1 MSAINQPC
9 NALPRNPPRRRG
21 MCPGVLAPMEV
32 GDGLLVRV
40 RVPAGVLPAA
50 SAKRIAE
57 LGRRYGN
64 GLVDLS
70 HRGNLQLRGVAAADM
85 AALIAEL
92 RALGYVSE
100 DAESEAVR
108 NVLTSPTAGLDGTA
122 VLDVRPNA
130 LALDARLAADR
141 DLHRLPPKFGWLIDG
156 GGQAPLFD
164 SSTDVRFDAVDGP
177 LFRVGLGG
185 TFEGAAVLGHCRPD
199 DLVELAAALALAFLE
214 LRQTLAE
221 PPRRMA
227 GLVKALGVEVLRER
241 VSGLLS
247 CPYPSHAAHGPL
259 PSPAGQGR
267 EIPPP
272 QTSSPPLRSSR
283 ANQRFA
289 LTRQADLRSAE
300 SGGGSGWGQTPPT
313 RHFLGRQPSW
323 PPVSWLGVAFPF
335 GRLDVDRLEALAALT
350 HEIRITPWR
359 ALLLAAPQDGAAE
372 KATALGGILD
382 HHDIRLKL
390 TACSGVTGCDVGT
403 TDTHAD
409 GLAIAARAAGLLEA
423 VRMVHVSGCAKGCAH
438 PGAADV
444 TLTAREG
451 VYDVALNA
459 APGGAPWRSGLT
471 PSEAVTA
478 VASLSEADLSVE
490 ELSCVR

>member
-1 MSAINQPC
+1 MSAITQR
-9 NALPRNPPRRRG
+9 RNPPRRRG

-70 HRGNLQLRGVAAADM
+70 HRGNLQLRGVAATDM
-85 AALIAEL
+85 AALIEEL

-122 VLDVRPNA
+122 VLDVRPYA

-141 DLHRLPPKFGWLIDG
+141 DLHRLPPKFGWLVDG
-156 GGQAPLFD
+156 GGQATLFD
-164 SSTDVRFDAVDGP
+164 SSTDVRFDAVAGAVDGP

-185 TFEGAAVLGHCRPD
+185 AVEGATVLGHCRPD
-199 DLVELAAALALAFLE
+199 DLVEIAAALARTFLE

-227 GLVKALGVEVLRER
+227 VLVKALGVEVLRER
-241 VSGLLS
+241 VAGMLT
-247 CPYPSHAAHGPL
+247 GPL
-259 PSPAGQGR
+259 PPALARGSL
-267 EIPPP
+267 PPP
-272 QTSSPPLRSSR
+272 PVAVEGEAAAVPSPSQRGRVREGATS
-283 ANQRFA
+283 
-289 LTRQADLRSAE
+289 
-300 SGGGSGWGQTPPT
+300 PT
-313 RHFLGRQPSW
+313 RLFLGPQPF
-323 PPVSWLGVAFPF
+323 WLGVAFPF

-372 KATALGGILD
+372 TATALGGILD

-409 GLAIAARAAGLLEA
+409 GLAIAERAAGLLEA

-444 TLTAREG
+444 TLTARDG
-451 VYDVALNA
+451 VYDVALNT
-459 APGGAPWRSGLT
+459 APGGTPWRSGLT
-471 PSEAVTA
+471 PEAAVTA
-478 VASLSEADLSVE
+478 VADLSVE
-490 ELSCVR
+490 ELFRVR

>member
-1 MSAINQPC
+1 MSALPQTR
-9 NALPRNPPRRRG
+9 NAPRRRG

-57 LGRRYGN
+57 LGRRFGN

-85 AALIAEL
+85 EALIAEL
-92 RALGYVSE
+92 RALGYVSA

-122 VLDVRPNA
+122 VLDVRPYA
-130 LALDARLAADR
+130 LALDARLAEDR
-141 DLHRLPPKFGWLIDG
+141 ALHRLPPKFGWLVDG
-156 GGQAPLFD
+156 GGQATLFD
-164 SSTDVRFDAVDGP
+164 SSTDVRFDAVEGP

-185 TFEGAAVLGHCRPD
+185 TFEGAVLLGHCRPD

-227 GLVKALGVEVLRER
+227 GLVKALGMEVLRER
-241 VSGLLS
+241 VGTWLLNS
-247 CPYPSHAAHGPL
+247 PHPSHA
-259 PSPAGQGR
+259 
-267 EIPPP
+267 
-272 QTSSPPLRSSR
+272 QTSSPPP
-283 ANQRFA
+283 
-289 LTRQADLRSAE
+289 LTRLALGPQ
-300 SGGGSGWGQTPPT
+300 PT
-313 RHFLGRQPSW
+313 
-323 PPVSWLGVAFPF
+323 WLGVAFPF
-335 GRLDVDRLEALAALT
+335 GRLDCDRLEALAALT

-372 KATALGGILD
+372 RATALGGILD
-382 HHDIRLKL
+382 HGDLRLKI

-409 GLAIAARAAGLLEA
+409 GLSIAERAAGLLET

-444 TLTAREG
+444 TLTARQG

-459 APGGAPWRSGLT
+459 APGGTPWRSGLT
-471 PSEAVTA
+471 PSEAVYA
-478 VASLSEADLSVE
+478 VADLSVE
-490 ELSCVR
+490 ELSRVR

>member
-1 MSAINQPC
+1 MSAITQ
-9 NALPRNPPRRRG
+9 LRNPPRRRG

-70 HRGNLQLRGVAAADM
+70 HRGNLQLRGVAASNM
-85 AALIAEL
+85 AALITEL

-122 VLDVRPNA
+122 VLDVRPYA

-141 DLHRLPPKFGWLIDG
+141 DLHRLPPKFGWLVDG
-156 GGQAPLFD
+156 GGQATLFD
-164 SSTDVRFDAVDGP
+164 SSTDVRFDAVAGAVAGAVNGP
-177 LFRVGLGG
+177 LFHVGLGG
-185 TFEGAAVLGHCRPD
+185 TFAEAAVLGHCRPD
-199 DLVELAAALALAFLE
+199 DLVELAAALAQAFLE

-241 VSGLLS
+241 VAGLLS
-247 CPYPSHAAHGPL
+247 CPHPSHAAHGPL

-267 EIPPP
+267 EL
-272 QTSSPPLRSSR
+272 QSPPLR
-283 ANQRFA
+283 
-289 LTRQADLRSAE
+289 

-313 RHFLGRQPSW
+313 RLVLGPQPT
-323 PPVSWLGVAFPF
+323 WLGVAFPF

-409 GLAIAARAAGLLEA
+409 GLAIAERAAGLLEA

-444 TLTAREG
+444 TLIAREG

-459 APGGAPWRSGLT
+459 APGGTPWRSGLT
-471 PSEAVTA
+471 PDAA
-478 VASLSEADLSVE
+478 VAAVADLSVE
-490 ELSCVR
+490 ELSRVR

>member
-1 MSAINQPC
+1 MSAITQH
-9 NALPRNPPRRRG
+9 RNPPRRRG

-70 HRGNLQLRGVAAADM
+70 HRGNLQLRGVAAAEM
-85 AALIAEL
+85 EALIAEL

-122 VLDVRPNA
+122 VLDVRPCA

-141 DLHRLPPKFGWLIDG
+141 DLHRLPPKFGWLVDG
-156 GGQAPLFD
+156 GGQATLFD
-164 SSTDVRFDAVDGP
+164 SSTDVRFDAVGVDGP

-185 TFEGAAVLGHCRPD
+185 TFEGAVVLGYCRPD
-199 DLVELAAALALAFLE
+199 DLVELAAAVAQAFLE

-227 GLVKALGVEVLRER
+227 GLVKALGVEALRER
-241 VSGLLS
+241 VAAWLLT
-247 CPYPSHAAHGPL
+247 CPHPSHAAHGPL

-267 EIPPP
+267 EFSSTQI
-272 QTSSPPLRSSR
+272 SSPPPP
-283 ANQRFA
+283 
-289 LTRQADLRSAE
+289 
-300 SGGGSGWGQTPPT
+300 SGGGSGWGQTPAT
-313 RHFLGRQPSW
+313 RSFLGRQP
-323 PPVSWLGVAFPF
+323 SWLGVAFPF
-335 GRLDVDRLEALAALT
+335 GRLDCDKLEALAALT

-372 KATALGGILD
+372 KAAALGSILD
-382 HHDIRLKL
+382 HGDIRLKL

-409 GLAIAARAAGLLEA
+409 GLAIAERAAGLLEA

-459 APGGAPWRSGLT
+459 APGGTPWRSGLT
-471 PSEAVTA
+471 PEAAITA
-478 VASLSEADLSVE
+478 VASLSGADLSVE
-490 ELSCVR
+490 ELPRVR

>member
-1 MSAINQPC
+1 MSAITQTRN
-9 NALPRNPPRRRG
+9 PRPNPPRRRG

-50 SAKRIAE
+50 SATRIAE

-122 VLDVRPNA
+122 VLDVRPYA

-141 DLHRLPPKFGWLIDG
+141 DLHRLPPKFGWLVDG
-156 GGQAPLFD
+156 GGQATLFD
-164 SSTDVRFDAVDGP
+164 SSIDVRFDAVAGAVAGAADGP
-177 LFRVGLGG
+177 LFRLGLGG
-185 TFEGAAVLGHCRPD
+185 TVEGATLLGHCRPD
-199 DLVELAAALALAFLE
+199 DLVELAAALARAFLE

-241 VSGLLS
+241 VGTWLLD
-247 CPYPSHAAHGPL
+247 CPHPSHAAHGPL
-259 PSPAGQGR
+259 PSPASQER
-267 EIPPP
+267 KL
-272 QTSSPPLRSSR
+272 QSPPLRSG
-283 ANQRFA
+283 
-289 LTRQADLRSAE
+289 E
-300 SGGGSGWGQTPPT
+300 GSGWGQTPPI
-313 RHFLGRQPSW
+313 RLVLGRQP
-323 PPVSWLGVAFPF
+323 SWLGVAFPF

-350 HEIRITPWR
+350 VEIRITPWR

-382 HHDIRLKL
+382 HSDIRLKL

-409 GLAIAARAAGLLEA
+409 GLAIAGRAAGLLEA

-444 TLTAREG
+444 TLTARDG

-459 APGGAPWRSGLT
+459 APGGTPWRSGLT
-471 PSEAVTA
+471 PSEAVTT
-478 VASLSEADLSVE
+478 VAGLSVE
-490 ELSCVR
+490 ELSRVR

>member
-1 MSAINQPC
+1 MSAITDPC

-50 SAKRIAE
+50 AAARIAE
-57 LGRRYGN
+57 LGHRYGN

-70 HRGNLQLRGVAAADM
+70 HRGNLQLRGVSAADM
-85 AALIAEL
+85 EALIAAL
-92 RALGYVSE
+92 RTLGYVSE
-100 DAESEAVR
+100 NAESEAVR

-122 VLDVRPNA
+122 VLDVRPHA

-141 DLHRLPPKFGWLIDG
+141 DLHRLPPKFGWLVDG
-156 GGQAPLFD
+156 GGQATLFD
-164 SSTDVRFDAVDGP
+164 SSTDVRFDAVAGAVNGP

-185 TFEGAAVLGHCRPD
+185 DFEKAALLGHCRPD
-199 DLVELAAALALAFLE
+199 DLVELAAALARTFLE

-227 GLVKALGVEVLRER
+227 GLVRALGVEALRER
-241 VSGLLS
+241 VGAWLLT
-247 CPYPSHAAHGPL
+247 CPHPSHAAHGPL
-259 PSPAGQGR
+259 PSPASQER
-267 EIPPP
+267 ELSPPQISFPPP
-272 QTSSPPLRSSR
+272 P
-283 ANQRFA
+283 
-289 LTRQADLRSAE
+289 
-300 SGGGSGWGQTPPT
+300 SGGGSGWGQTPPS
-313 RHFLGRQPSW
+313 RNFLGPQP
-323 PPVSWLGVAFPF
+323 SWLGVAFPF
-335 GRLDVDRLEALAALT
+335 GRLDCDRLEALAALT

-359 ALLLAAPQDGAAE
+359 ALLLAAPQEGTAE

-382 HHDIRLKL
+382 HGDIRLKL
-390 TACSGVTGCDVGT
+390 TVCSGITGCDVGT

-409 GLAIAARAAGLLEA
+409 GLAIAERAAGLLEA

-459 APGGAPWRSGLT
+459 APGGTPWRSGLT
-471 PSEAVTA
+471 PPEAVTA
-478 VASLSEADLSVE
+478 VAGLSVE
-490 ELSCVR
+490 ELPRVR

>member
-1 MSAINQPC
+1 MSAITQPC
-9 NALPRNPPRRRG
+9 IALPRNPPRRRG

-50 SAKRIAE
+50 SATRIAE

-85 AALIAEL
+85 ATLIAEL

-122 VLDVRPNA
+122 VLDVRPYA

-141 DLHRLPPKFGWLIDG
+141 DLQRLPPKFGWLVDG

-164 SSTDVRFDAVDGP
+164 SSTDVRFDAVAGAVDGTVNGP

-185 TFEGAAVLGHCRPD
+185 TLGGAALLGHCRPD
-199 DLVELAAALALAFLE
+199 DLVELAAALARAFLE

-241 VSGLLS
+241 VAGLLTG
-247 CPYPSHAAHGPL
+247 PHPSHAAHGPL
-259 PSPAGQGR
+259 PSPASQER
-267 EIPPP
+267 EL
-272 QTSSPPLRSSR
+272 QSPPLR
-283 ANQRFA
+283 
-289 LTRQADLRSAE
+289 

-313 RHFLGRQPSW
+313 RLFLGLQPQ
-323 PPVSWLGVAFPF
+323 WLGVAFPF
-335 GRLDVDRLEALAALT
+335 GRLDCDKLEALAALT

-372 KATALGGILD
+372 RAKALGGILD
-382 HHDIRLKL
+382 HGDIRLKL

-459 APGGAPWRSGLT
+459 APGGTTWRSGLT
-471 PSEAVTA
+471 PDAA
-478 VASLSEADLSVE
+478 VAAVADLSVE
-490 ELSCVR
+490 ELSRVR

>member
-1 MSAINQPC
+1 MSAITEPC

-50 SAKRIAE
+50 AAARIAE

-70 HRGNLQLRGVAAADM
+70 HRGNLQLRGVSAADM
-85 AALIAEL
+85 EALITAL
-92 RALGYVSE
+92 RTLGYVSE
-100 DAESEAVR
+100 NAESEAVR
-108 NVLTSPTAGLDGTA
+108 NVLTSPTAGLDGAA
-122 VLDVRPNA
+122 VGDVRPHA

-141 DLHRLPPKFGWLIDG
+141 DLHRLPPKFGWLVDG
-156 GGQAPLFD
+156 GGQATLFD
-164 SSTDVRFDAVDGP
+164 SSTDVRFDAVAGAVNGP

-185 TFEGAAVLGHCRPD
+185 DFEKAALLGHCRPD
-199 DLVELAAALALAFLE
+199 DLVELAAALARTFLE

-227 GLVKALGVEVLRER
+227 GLVRALGVEALRER
-241 VSGLLS
+241 VGAWLLT
-247 CPYPSHAAHGPL
+247 CPHPSHAAHGPL
-259 PSPAGQGR
+259 PSPPSQAR
-267 EIPPP
+267 EA
-272 QTSSPPLRSSR
+272 QSPPLR
-283 ANQRFA
+283 
-289 LTRQADLRSAE
+289 

-313 RHFLGRQPSW
+313 RLFLGPQP
-323 PPVSWLGVAFPF
+323 SWLGVAFPF
-335 GRLDVDRLEALAALT
+335 GRLDCDRLEALAALT

-359 ALLLAAPQDGAAE
+359 ALLLAAPQEGTAE

-382 HHDIRLKL
+382 HGDIRLKL
-390 TACSGVTGCDVGT
+390 TACSGITGCDVGT

-409 GLAIAARAAGLLEA
+409 GLAIAERAAGLLEA

-459 APGGAPWRSGLT
+459 APGGTPWRSGLT
-471 PSEAVTA
+471 PPEAVTA
-478 VASLSEADLSVE
+478 VAGLSVE
-490 ELSCVR
+490 ELSRVR

>member
-1 MSAINQPC
+1 MSAITQPC
-9 NALPRNPPRRRG
+9 NALPRNLPRRRG

-70 HRGNLQLRGVAAADM
+70 HRGNLQLRGVAASDM
-85 AALIAEL
+85 EALIAEL
-92 RALGYVSE
+92 RALGYVSD

-122 VLDVRPNA
+122 VLDVRPYA

-141 DLHRLPPKFGWLIDG
+141 DLHRLPPKFGWLVDG

-164 SSTDVRFDAVDGP
+164 SSTDVRFDAVEGP

-185 TFEGAAVLGHCRPD
+185 TFEGAALLGHCRPD
-199 DLVELAAALALAFLE
+199 DLVELAAALARAFLE

-227 GLVKALGVEVLRER
+227 GLVKALRVEALRER
-241 VSGLLS
+241 VSGMLTG
-247 CPYPSHAAHGPL
+247 PHPSHAAHGPL

-267 EIPPP
+267 ELQSPPP
-272 QTSSPPLRSSR
+272 P
-283 ANQRFA
+283 
-289 LTRQADLRSAE
+289 
-300 SGGGSGWGQTPPT
+300 SGGGSGWGQTSPT
-313 RHFLGRQPSW
+313 RHFLGPQP
-323 PPVSWLGVAFPF
+323 SWLGVAFPF

-359 ALLLAAPQDGAAE
+359 ALLLAAPQEGAAE
-372 KATALGGILD
+372 TATALGGILD

-390 TACSGVTGCDVGT
+390 TACSGITGCDVGT

-409 GLAIAARAAGLLEA
+409 GLAIAERAAGLLEV

-444 TLTAREG
+444 TLTARDG

-459 APGGAPWRSGLT
+459 APGGAPWRAGLT

-478 VASLSEADLSVE
+478 VASLSGADLSVE
-490 ELSCVR
+490 ELSRVR

>member
-1 MSAINQPC
+1 MSAITQPC
-9 NALPRNPPRRRG
+9 NALPRNLPRRRG

-50 SAKRIAE
+50 SATRIAE

-85 AALIAEL
+85 EALIAEL
-92 RALGYVSE
+92 RALGYVS
-100 DAESEAVR
+100 DDVESEAVR

-122 VLDVRPNA
+122 VLDVRPYA

-141 DLHRLPPKFGWLIDG
+141 ALHRLPPKFGWLVDG
-156 GGQAPLFD
+156 GGQATLFD
-164 SSTDVRFDAVDGP
+164 SSTDVRFVAGAVAGAVDGP

-185 TFEGAAVLGHCRPD
+185 DFERAVVLGHCRPD
-199 DLVELAAALALAFLE
+199 DLVELAAALARTFLE

-227 GLVKALGVEVLRER
+227 GLVKALGMEVLRER
-241 VSGLLS
+241 VGELLTG
-247 CPYPSHAAHGPL
+247 PHPSHAAHGPL

-267 EIPPP
+267 ELSPPQISFPPP
-272 QTSSPPLRSSR
+272 P
-283 ANQRFA
+283 
-289 LTRQADLRSAE
+289 

-313 RHFLGRQPSW
+313 RRFLGPQPSC
-323 PPVSWLGVAFPF
+323 PHPSWLGVAFPF
-335 GRLDVDRLEALAALT
+335 GRLDCDRLEALAALT

-359 ALLLAAPQDGAAE
+359 ALLLAAPQEDAADTA
-372 KATALGGILD
+372 KALGGILD
-382 HHDIRLKL
+382 HHDIRLKI

-409 GLAIAARAAGLLEA
+409 GLSIAERAAGLLEA

-459 APGGAPWRSGLT
+459 APGGTPWRSGLT
-471 PSEAVTA
+471 PSEAVNA
-478 VASLSEADLSVE
+478 VADLSAE
-490 ELSCVR
+490 ELSRVR

>member
-1 MSAINQPC
+1 MSAITQH
-9 NALPRNPPRRRG
+9 RNPPRRRG

-100 DAESEAVR
+100 NAESEAVR

-122 VLDVRPNA
+122 VLDVRPYA

-141 DLHRLPPKFGWLIDG
+141 DLHRLPPKFGWLVDG
-156 GGQAPLFD
+156 GGRATLFD
-164 SSTDVRFDAVDGP
+164 SSTDVRFDAVAGGADGP

-185 TFEGAAVLGHCRPD
+185 TFEGAVVLGHCRPD
-199 DLVELAAALALAFLE
+199 DLMELAAAVAQAFLE

-227 GLVKALGVEVLRER
+227 GLVKALGVEALRER
-241 VSGLLS
+241 VAAWLLT
-247 CPYPSHAAHGPL
+247 CPHPSHAAHGPL
-259 PSPAGQGR
+259 PSPASQER
-267 EIPPP
+267 EV
-272 QTSSPPLRSSR
+272 QSPPLR
-283 ANQRFA
+283 
-289 LTRQADLRSAE
+289 

-313 RHFLGRQPSW
+313 RLFLGRQPSW

-335 GRLDVDRLEALAALT
+335 GRLDCDKLEALAALT

-372 KATALGGILD
+372 TAAALGGILD
-382 HHDIRLKL
+382 HGDIRLKL

-409 GLAIAARAAGLLEA
+409 GLAIAERAAGLLEA

-459 APGGAPWRSGLT
+459 APGGTPWRSGLT
-471 PSEAVTA
+471 PSEAIKA
-478 VASLSEADLSVE
+478 VADLSVE
-490 ELSCVR
+490 ELSRVR

>member
-1 MSAINQPC
+1 MSALPQTR
-9 NALPRNPPRRRG
+9 NAPRRRG

-57 LGRRYGN
+57 LGRRFGN

-85 AALIAEL
+85 EALIAEL
-92 RALGYVSE
+92 RALGYVSA

-122 VLDVRPNA
+122 VLDVRPYA
-130 LALDARLAADR
+130 LALDARLAEDR
-141 DLHRLPPKFGWLIDG
+141 ALHRLPPKFGWLVDG
-156 GGQAPLFD
+156 GGQATLFD
-164 SSTDVRFDAVDGP
+164 SSTDVRFDAVEGP

-185 TFEGAAVLGHCRPD
+185 TFEGAVLLGHCRPD
-199 DLVELAAALALAFLE
+199 DLVEIAAALALAFLE

-227 GLVKALGVEVLRER
+227 GLVKALGMEVLRER
-241 VSGLLS
+241 VGTWLLNS
-247 CPYPSHAAHGPL
+247 PHPSHA
-259 PSPAGQGR
+259 
-267 EIPPP
+267 
-272 QTSSPPLRSSR
+272 QTSSPPP
-283 ANQRFA
+283 
-289 LTRQADLRSAE
+289 LTRLALGPQ
-300 SGGGSGWGQTPPT
+300 PT
-313 RHFLGRQPSW
+313 
-323 PPVSWLGVAFPF
+323 WLGVAFPF
-335 GRLDVDRLEALAALT
+335 GRLDCDRLEALAALT

-372 KATALGGILD
+372 RATALGGILD
-382 HHDIRLKL
+382 HGDLRLKI

-409 GLAIAARAAGLLEA
+409 GLSIAQHAAGLLET

-438 PGAADV
+438 PGAAAV
-444 TLTAREG
+444 TLTARDG
-451 VYDVALNA
+451 VYDIALNA
-459 APGGAPWRSGLT
+459 APGGTPWRSGLS
-471 PSEAVTA
+471 PEAAVTA
-478 VASLSEADLSVE
+478 IASLSGADLSVE
-490 ELSCVR
+490 ELSRD

>member
-1 MSAINQPC
+1 MSAITQPC

-50 SAKRIAE
+50 AATRIAE

-70 HRGNLQLRGVAAADM
+70 HRGNLQLRGVATADM

-122 VLDVRPNA
+122 VLDVRPYA

-141 DLHRLPPKFGWLIDG
+141 DLHRLPPKFGWLVDG
-156 GGQAPLFD
+156 GGQATLFD
-164 SSTDVRFDAVDGP
+164 SSTDVRFDAGAGAVNGP

-185 TFEGAAVLGHCRPD
+185 DFEKAALLGHCRPD
-199 DLVELAAALALAFLE
+199 DLVELAAALARTFLE

-227 GLVKALGVEVLRER
+227 GLVKALGLEALRER
-241 VSGLLS
+241 VVGMLTG
-247 CPYPSHAAHGPL
+247 PHPSHAAHGPL
-259 PSPAGQGR
+259 PSSASQER
-267 EIPPP
+267 ELQSPPP
-272 QTSSPPLRSSR
+272 P
-283 ANQRFA
+283 
-289 LTRQADLRSAE
+289 
-300 SGGGSGWGQTPPT
+300 SGGGSGWGQTSPT
-313 RHFLGRQPSW
+313 RHFLGPQS
-323 PPVSWLGVAFPF
+323 SWLGVAFPF
-335 GRLDVDRLEALAALT
+335 GRLDVHRLEALAALT

-359 ALLLAAPQDGAAE
+359 ALLLAAPQEGAAE
-372 KATALGGILD
+372 KAAAFGGILD
-382 HHDIRLKL
+382 HGDIRLKL
-390 TACSGVTGCDVGT
+390 TACSGVTGCDVGS

-409 GLAIAARAAGLLEA
+409 GLAIAERSAGLLEA

-459 APGGAPWRSGLT
+459 APGGTPWRSGLT
-471 PSEAVTA
+471 PEAAITA
-478 VASLSEADLSVE
+478 VADLSVE
-490 ELSCVR
+490 ELSRVR

>member
-1 MSAINQPC
+1 MSAITQPS

-50 SAKRIAE
+50 SATRIAE
-57 LGRRYGN
+57 LGRRHGN

-70 HRGNLQLRGVAAADM
+70 HRGNLQLRGVAAPDM

-92 RALGYVSE
+92 RALGYVSD

-122 VLDVRPNA
+122 VLDVRPYA

-141 DLHRLPPKFGWLIDG
+141 ALHRLPPKFGWLVDG
-156 GGQAPLFD
+156 GGQATLFD
-164 SSTDVRFDAVDGP
+164 SSTDVRFDAVEGP

-185 TFEGAAVLGHCRPD
+185 TFEGAALLGHCRPD
-199 DLVELAAALALAFLE
+199 DLVELAAALARAFLE

-227 GLVKALGVEVLRER
+227 GLVKALGVEALRER
-241 VSGLLS
+241 VAGMLTG
-247 CPYPSHAAHGPL
+247 PHPSHAAHGPL

-267 EIPPP
+267 ELSPPRTSFPPP
-272 QTSSPPLRSSR
+272 P
-283 ANQRFA
+283 
-289 LTRQADLRSAE
+289 

-313 RHFLGRQPSW
+313 RHFLGHQPSW
-323 PPVSWLGVAFPF
+323 PQPSWLGVAFPF
-335 GRLDVDRLEALAALT
+335 GRLDCDRLEALAALT

-372 KATALGGILD
+372 RATALGGILD
-382 HHDIRLKL
+382 HQDIRLKL

-423 VRMVHVSGCAKGCAH
+423 VRMVHVSGCPKGCAH
-438 PGAADV
+438 PGVADV

-459 APGGAPWRSGLT
+459 APGGTPWRSGLT
-471 PSEAVTA
+471 PDAAVTA
-478 VASLSEADLSVE
+478 VASLSGADLSVE
-490 ELSCVR
+490 ELSRVR

>member
-1 MSAINQPC
+1 MSAITQ
-9 NALPRNPPRRRG
+9 LRNPPRRRG

-50 SAKRIAE
+50 SATRIAG

-70 HRGNLQLRGVAAADM
+70 HRGNLQLRGVAATDM
-85 AALIAEL
+85 AALIEEL

-122 VLDVRPNA
+122 VLDVRPYA

-141 DLHRLPPKFGWLIDG
+141 DLHRLPPKFGWLVDG
-156 GGQAPLFD
+156 GGQATLFD
-164 SSTDVRFDAVDGP
+164 SSTDVRFDAVAVAVAGAVDGP

-185 TFEGAAVLGHCRPD
+185 TFAGAALLGHCRPD
-199 DLVELAAALALAFLE
+199 DLVELVAALARAFLE

-227 GLVKALGVEVLRER
+227 GLVKTLGVEALRER
-241 VSGLLS
+241 VAGLLTG
-247 CPYPSHAAHGPL
+247 PHPSHAAHGPL
-259 PSPAGQGR
+259 PSPASQER
-267 EIPPP
+267 ELQSPPP
-272 QTSSPPLRSSR
+272 P
-283 ANQRFA
+283 
-289 LTRQADLRSAE
+289 

-313 RHFLGRQPSW
+313 RLFLGPQPF
-323 PPVSWLGVAFPF
+323 WLGVAFPF

-372 KATALGGILD
+372 TATALGGILD

-409 GLAIAARAAGLLEA
+409 GLAIAGRAAGLLEA

-459 APGGAPWRSGLT
+459 APGGTPWRSGLT

-478 VASLSEADLSVE
+478 VADLSVE
-490 ELSCVR
+490 ELFRVR

>member
-1 MSAINQPC
+1 MSAITQR
-9 NALPRNPPRRRG
+9 RNPPRRRG

-70 HRGNLQLRGVAAADM
+70 HRGNLQLRGVAATDM
-85 AALIAEL
+85 AALIEEL

-122 VLDVRPNA
+122 VLDVRPYA

-141 DLHRLPPKFGWLIDG
+141 DLHRLPPKFGWLVDG
-156 GGQAPLFD
+156 GGQATLFD
-164 SSTDVRFDAVDGP
+164 SSTDVRFDAVAGAVDGP

-185 TFEGAAVLGHCRPD
+185 AVEGATVLGHCRPD
-199 DLVELAAALALAFLE
+199 DLVEIAAALARTFLE

-227 GLVKALGVEVLRER
+227 VLVKALGVEVLRER
-241 VSGLLS
+241 VAGMLT
-247 CPYPSHAAHGPL
+247 GPL
-259 PSPAGQGR
+259 PPALARGSL
-267 EIPPP
+267 PPP
-272 QTSSPPLRSSR
+272 PVAVEGEAAAVPSPSQRGRVREGATS
-283 ANQRFA
+283 
-289 LTRQADLRSAE
+289 
-300 SGGGSGWGQTPPT
+300 PT
-313 RHFLGRQPSW
+313 RLFLGPQPF
-323 PPVSWLGVAFPF
+323 WLGVAFPF

-372 KATALGGILD
+372 TATALGGILD

-409 GLAIAARAAGLLEA
+409 GLAIAGRAAGLLEA
-423 VRMVHVSGCAKGCAH
+423 VRMVHVSGCAKGCAY

-459 APGGAPWRSGLT
+459 APGGTPWRSGLT

-478 VASLSEADLSVE
+478 VADLSVE
-490 ELSCVR
+490 ELFRVR

>member
-1 MSAINQPC
+1 MSAITQ
-9 NALPRNPPRRRG
+9 LRNPPRRRG

-70 HRGNLQLRGVAAADM
+70 HRGNLQLRGVTAADM
-85 AALIAEL
+85 AVLIAEL
-92 RALGYVSE
+92 RALGYVSA

-122 VLDVRPNA
+122 VLDVRPYA

-141 DLHRLPPKFGWLIDG
+141 DLHRLPPKFGWLVDG
-156 GGQAPLFD
+156 GGQATLFD
-164 SSTDVRFDAVDGP
+164 SSTDVRFDAVEGAVDGP

-185 TFEGAAVLGHCRPD
+185 DFKKAALLGHCRPD
-199 DLVELAAALALAFLE
+199 DLVELAAALARAFLE

-227 GLVKALGVEVLRER
+227 GLVKALGVEMLRER
-241 VSGLLS
+241 VAAWLLT
-247 CPYPSHAAHGPL
+247 CPHPSHAAHGPL
-259 PSPAGQGR
+259 PSPAPQER
-267 EIPPP
+267 EV
-272 QTSSPPLRSSR
+272 QSPPLR
-283 ANQRFA
+283 
-289 LTRQADLRSAE
+289 

-313 RHFLGRQPSW
+313 RLVLGTQPK
-323 PPVSWLGVAFPF
+323 WLGVAFPF
-335 GRLDVDRLEALAALT
+335 GRLDVDKLEALAALT
-350 HEIRITPWR
+350 VEIRITPWR
-359 ALLLAAPQDGAAE
+359 ALLLAAPQDDAAN
-372 KATALGGILD
+372 TAKTLGGILD
-382 HHDIRLKL
+382 HQDIRLKL

-409 GLAIAARAAGLLEA
+409 GLAIAERAAGLLEA

-444 TLTAREG
+444 TLTARDG

-459 APGGAPWRSGLT
+459 APGGTPWRSSLT
-471 PSEAVTA
+471 PSEAINA
-478 VASLSEADLSVE
+478 VASLSGADLSVE
-490 ELSCVR
+490 ELSRVR

>member
-1 MSAINQPC
+1 MSAITQ
-9 NALPRNPPRRRG
+9 LRNPPRRRG

-70 HRGNLQLRGVAAADM
+70 HRGNLQLRGVAATDM
-85 AALIAEL
+85 AALIEEL

-122 VLDVRPNA
+122 VLDVRPCA

-141 DLHRLPPKFGWLIDG
+141 DLHRLPPKFGWLVDG
-156 GGQAPLFD
+156 GGQATLFD
-164 SSTDVRFDAVDGP
+164 SSTDVRFDAVAEAVDGP

-185 TFEGAAVLGHCRPD
+185 TFEGAVVLGHCRPD
-199 DLVELAAALALAFLE
+199 DLVELAAALARALLE

-227 GLVKALGVEVLRER
+227 GLVKTLGVEALRER
-241 VSGLLS
+241 VAGLLTG
-247 CPYPSHAAHGPL
+247 PHPSHAAHGPL
-259 PSPAGQGR
+259 PSPASQER
-267 EIPPP
+267 ELQSPPP
-272 QTSSPPLRSSR
+272 P
-283 ANQRFA
+283 
-289 LTRQADLRSAE
+289 

-313 RHFLGRQPSW
+313 RLFLGPQPF
-323 PPVSWLGVAFPF
+323 WLGVAFPF

-372 KATALGGILD
+372 TATALGGILD

-409 GLAIAARAAGLLEA
+409 GLAIAERAAGLLEA

-444 TLTAREG
+444 TLTARDG
-451 VYDVALNA
+451 VYDVALNT
-459 APGGAPWRSGLT
+459 APGGTPWRSGLT
-471 PSEAVTA
+471 PEAAVTA
-478 VASLSEADLSVE
+478 VADLSVE
-490 ELSCVR
+490 ELFRVR

>member
-1 MSAINQPC
+1 MSAITQ
-9 NALPRNPPRRRG
+9 LRNPPRRRG

-70 HRGNLQLRGVAAADM
+70 HRGNLQLRGVAATDM
-85 AALIAEL
+85 AALIEEL

-100 DAESEAVR
+100 GAESEAVR

-122 VLDVRPNA
+122 VLDVRPYA

-141 DLHRLPPKFGWLIDG
+141 DLHRLPPKFGWLVDG
-156 GGQAPLFD
+156 GGQATLFD
-164 SSTDVRFDAVDGP
+164 SSTDVRFDAVAEAVDGP

-185 TFEGAAVLGHCRPD
+185 TFEGAVVLGHCRPD
-199 DLVELAAALALAFLE
+199 DLIELAAALARAFLE

-227 GLVKALGVEVLRER
+227 GLVKTLGVEVLRER
-241 VSGLLS
+241 VAGMLT
-247 CPYPSHAAHGPL
+247 GPL
-259 PSPAGQGR
+259 PPALARGSL
-267 EIPPP
+267 PPP
-272 QTSSPPLRSSR
+272 PVAVEGEAAAVPSPSQRGRVREGATS
-283 ANQRFA
+283 
-289 LTRQADLRSAE
+289 
-300 SGGGSGWGQTPPT
+300 PT
-313 RHFLGRQPSW
+313 RLFLGPQPF
-323 PPVSWLGVAFPF
+323 WLGVAFPF
-335 GRLDVDRLEALAALT
+335 GRLDVDRLEALAAHT

-359 ALLLAAPQDGAAE
+359 ALLLAAPQDGAE
-372 KATALGGILD
+372 ETATALGGILD

-409 GLAIAARAAGLLEA
+409 GLAIAERAAGLLEA

-459 APGGAPWRSGLT
+459 APGGTPWRSGLT

-478 VASLSEADLSVE
+478 VADLSVE
-490 ELSCVR
+490 ELFRVR

>member
-1 MSAINQPC
+1 MSAITQR
-9 NALPRNPPRRRG
+9 RNPPRRRG

-70 HRGNLQLRGVAAADM
+70 HRGNLQLRGVAATDM
-85 AALIAEL
+85 AALIEEL

-122 VLDVRPNA
+122 VLDVRPCA

-141 DLHRLPPKFGWLIDG
+141 DLHRLPPKFGWLVDG
-156 GGQAPLFD
+156 GGQATLFD
-164 SSTDVRFDAVDGP
+164 SSTDVRFDAVAEAVDGP

-185 TFEGAAVLGHCRPD
+185 TFEGAVVLGHCRPD
-199 DLVELAAALALAFLE
+199 DLVELAAALARAFLE

-227 GLVKALGVEVLRER
+227 GLVKTLGVEALRER
-241 VSGLLS
+241 VAGLLTG
-247 CPYPSHAAHGPL
+247 PHPSHAAHGPL
-259 PSPAGQGR
+259 PSPASQER
-267 EIPPP
+267 ELQSPPP
-272 QTSSPPLRSSR
+272 P
-283 ANQRFA
+283 
-289 LTRQADLRSAE
+289 

-313 RHFLGRQPSW
+313 RLFLGPQPF
-323 PPVSWLGVAFPF
+323 WLGVAFPF

-359 ALLLAAPQDGAAE
+359 ALLLAAPQDGAE
-372 KATALGGILD
+372 ETATALGGILD
-382 HHDIRLKL
+382 HGDIRLKL

-409 GLAIAARAAGLLEA
+409 GLAIAGRAAGLLEA
-423 VRMVHVSGCAKGCAH
+423 VRMVHVSGCAKGCAY

-459 APGGAPWRSGLT
+459 APGGTPWRSGLT

-478 VASLSEADLSVE
+478 VADLSVE
-490 ELSCVR
+490 ELFRVR

>member
-1 MSAINQPC
+1 MSALPQTR
-9 NALPRNPPRRRG
+9 NAPRRRG

-40 RVPAGVLPAA
+40 RIPAGVLPAA

-70 HRGNLQLRGVAAADM
+70 HRGNLQLRGVAVAEM
-85 AALIAEL
+85 EALIAEL
-92 RALGYVSE
+92 RALGYVS
-100 DAESEAVR
+100 DDVESEAVR

-122 VLDVRPNA
+122 VLDVRPYA
-130 LALDARLAADR
+130 LALDARLAEDR
-141 DLHRLPPKFGWLIDG
+141 ALHRLPPKFGWLVDG
-156 GGQAPLFD
+156 GGQATLYD
-164 SSTDVRFDAVDGP
+164 SSTDVRFDAVAGAVEGP

-185 TFEGAAVLGHCRPD
+185 DFEKATVLGHCRPD

-227 GLVKALGVEVLRER
+227 GLVKALGVELLRER
-241 VSGLLS
+241 VGGMLT
-247 CPYPSHAAHGPL
+247 APL
-259 PSPAGQGR
+259 PPALGR
-267 EIPPP
+267 GSLPPP
-272 QTSSPPLRSSR
+272 PAAVEGEAAAVPSPSQRGRVREGATS
-283 ANQRFA
+283 
-289 LTRQADLRSAE
+289 
-300 SGGGSGWGQTPPT
+300 PT
-313 RHFLGRQPSW
+313 RNFLGPQPT
-323 PPVSWLGVAFPF
+323 WLGVAFPF
-335 GRLDVDRLEALAALT
+335 GRLDCDRLEALATLT

-359 ALLLAAPQDGAAE
+359 ALLLAAPQDGGAV
-372 KATALGGILD
+372 KAKALGGILD
-382 HHDIRLKL
+382 HGDVRLKI

-409 GLAIAARAAGLLEA
+409 GLAIAARAAGLLET

-444 TLTAREG
+444 TLTARQG

-459 APGGAPWRSGLT
+459 APGGTPWRSGLT
-471 PSEAVTA
+471 PSEAVYA
-478 VASLSEADLSVE
+478 VADLSVE
-490 ELSCVR
+490 ELSRVR

>member
-1 MSAINQPC
+1 MSAITQ
-9 NALPRNPPRRRG
+9 LRNTPRRRG

-122 VLDVRPNA
+122 VLDVRPYA

-141 DLHRLPPKFGWLIDG
+141 DLHRLPPKFGWLVDG
-156 GGQAPLFD
+156 GGQASLFD
-164 SSTDVRFDAVDGP
+164 SSTDVRFDAVAVAVAGAVDGP

-185 TFEGAAVLGHCRPD
+185 TVEGAAVLGHCRPD
-199 DLVELAAALALAFLE
+199 DLVELAAALARAFLE
-214 LRQTLAE
+214 LRHTLAE

-241 VSGLLS
+241 VAGLLS
-247 CPYPSHAAHGPL
+247 CPHPSHAAHGPL

-267 EIPPP
+267 ELSPP
-272 QTSSPPLRSSR
+272 QTSFPPLP
-283 ANQRFA
+283 
-289 LTRQADLRSAE
+289 

-313 RHFLGRQPSW
+313 RLFLGPQP
-323 PPVSWLGVAFPF
+323 SWLGVAFPF
-335 GRLDVDRLEALAALT
+335 GRLDCDRLEALAAFT

-359 ALLLAAPQDGAAE
+359 ALLLAAPQDGAANTA
-372 KATALGGILD
+372 KALGGILD
-382 HHDIRLKL
+382 HGDIRLKL

-409 GLAIAARAAGLLEA
+409 GLAIAERAGGLLEA

-444 TLTAREG
+444 TLTARDG
-451 VYDVALNA
+451 VYDVALNTT
-459 APGGAPWRSGLT
+459 PGGTPWRSGLT
-471 PSEAVTA
+471 PEAAVTA
-478 VASLSEADLSVE
+478 VADLSVE